1 MTHDLLIDLL
11 ASVLTEE
18 VALDGCMTVLAA
30 FSSNPGAELAVS
42 IPICDKIA
50 NIPLKDFVQLRE
62 WKNFIEKSAVTNVGD
77 LIDYLCICEKKRI
90 SLEISPES
98 LERLYVTLINICY
111 NRLSYGEQV
120 YFWRYVIEN
129 NSLANDKYE

>member
-111 NRLSYGEQV
+111 NRVCLT
-120 YFWRYVIEN
+120 EN
-129 NSLANDKYE
+129 KFIFGVM